1 MRYQNLKWIS
11 DGAVGSQ
18 KGFHAGFI
26 ARLFAF
32 AIDIFIILILAT
44 SLTPPLQIFFKN
56 ELPGFLKGDKIP
68 AGLSPYL
75 PSGIE
80 SPGLFGIMLLA
91 LALLYFSLLHSSE
104 NQRTVGKWL
113 VGIYV
118 GDKLGDR
125 ISPGTAFLR
134 FCCYAISALPA
145 GAGFL
150 MVIFMKEKKALHDV
164 LTGTRVFRGNPLKGN
179 WVGSEEDYIN
189 LYTKKNQHLRKAVKV
204 KAAKEGW

>member
-1 MRYQNLKWIS
+1 MSYQNLKWIS
-11 DGAVGSQ
+11 EGAVSSQ
-18 KGFHAGFI
+18 QGFYAGFI
-26 ARLFAF
+26 ARSFAF

-44 SLTPPLQIFFKN
+44 SLTPPLQILFKK
-56 ELPGFLKGDKIP
+56 ELPGFLGSDKIAP
-68 AGLSPYL
+68 GLSPYL
-75 PSGIE
+75 PSSIE
-80 SPGLFGIMLLA
+80 LPGLFGVMLFA

-113 VGIYV
+113 AGIYV

-145 GAGFL
+145 GMGFL
-150 MVIFMKEKKALHDV
+150 MIIFMKEKKALHDII
-164 LTGTRVFRGNPLKGN
+164 TGTRVFRGNPLKGN

-189 LYTKKNQHLRKAVKV
+189 LYTKKNQHMRKTAKT
-204 KAAKEGW
+204 KTAKEGW